1 MRKMFLLLILLLPI
15 VLFPQQETSASTEVV
30 AVVNGEVITMEMLNL
45 EADLSRILKGIASVD
60 TRFFDVLTTTQEG
73 IMFLLRYKK
82 EVLNDMVDQLL
93 IQQLARKEGIDISDE
108 EVEKIV
114 SKRLEDTAKSLG
126 ATIEELDKFL
136 KESGF
141 GDIEKL
147 KKRLKWA
154 LKTQLSLER
163 LKEKVTASAT
173 ITEEEV
179 KSYYENNKDQFKTQ
193 SSIHALRILT
203 KTKEDAEKALDLIRS
218 GEDFSKVASDLSVD
232 DLTKHTG
239 GDMGWFTKDAPFLDE
254 DVKKIIFN
262 APVGAIL
269 GPYKTSKGWE
279 IYKIVEIKRASL
291 IPLEK
296 VKEDI
301 VNILLSDKKNKMWN
315 DWLKK
320 SFNEFKKQSK
330 VEILLGGGKE

>member
-1 MRKMFLLLILLLPI
+1 MKKMLFSLMLFLPI
-15 VLFPQQETSASTEVV
+15 IIFPQQETSASTEVV
-30 AVVNGEVITMEMLNL
+30 AIVNGEVITMEMLNL
-45 EADLSRILKGIASVD
+45 EADLSRILKGIASID
-60 TRFFDVLTTTQEG
+60 TRFFDALTTTQEG

-82 EVLNDMVDQLL
+82 EVLNDMIDQLL
-93 IQQLARKEGIDISDE
+93 LQQLARKEGIDISDE
-108 EVEKIV
+108 EIEKIV

-126 ATIEELDKFL
+126 ATLEELDKFL

-154 LKTQLSLER
+154 LKTQFALEK

-173 ITEEEV
+173 VTEEEIEN
-179 KSYYENNKDQFKTQ
+179 YYENNKDQFKTQ
-193 SSIHALRILT
+193 PSIHALRILT

-218 GEDFSKVASDLSVD
+218 GEDFSKVASELSID
-232 DLTKHTG
+232 EMTKHSG
-239 GDMGWFTKDAPFLDE
+239 GDMGWFTKDVPFLDE
-254 DVKKIIFN
+254 EVKKIIFN
-262 APVGAIL
+262 APAGAIL

-301 VNILLSDKKNKMWN
+301 ANTLLNDKKNRIWN
-315 DWLKK
+315 VWLKK
-320 SFNEFKKQSK
+320 NFNEFKKQSK